1 MSKKVSTKAKDFKVE
16 DVLSAIDG
24 SYGIMSTIAEV
35 LNCSWITAKKYVEM
49 YDEAK
54 AAMLDEE
61 QKALDMAENTVL
73 RSIQMDNTQDAK
85 WYLSKKGKARGYG
98 DELAITGK
106 DGSSLF
112 PPATSIKVTLIGM
125 GEHDNDADDMGA

>member
-1 MSKKVSTKAKDFKVE
+1 MKGSTKARNLKLE
-16 DVLSAIDG
+16 DILAAIDG
-24 SYGIMSTIAEV
+24 SFGIMSTIAEE

-61 QKALDMAENTVL
+61 QKALDMAENTIM

-85 WYLSKKGKARGYG
+85 WYLSKKGKTRGYG
-98 DELAITGK
+98 DEVALTGK
-106 DGSSLF
+106 DGANLMPSVM
-112 PPATSIKVTLIGM
+112 PSIVFKVVSPQSPI
-125 GEHDNDADDMGA
+125 E